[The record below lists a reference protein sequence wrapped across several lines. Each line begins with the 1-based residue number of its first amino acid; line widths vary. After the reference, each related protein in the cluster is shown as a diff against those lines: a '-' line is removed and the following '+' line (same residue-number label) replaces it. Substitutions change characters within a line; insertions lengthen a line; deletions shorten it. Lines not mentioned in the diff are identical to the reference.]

1 MRYLIGFLTFSL
13 YSYGFNY
20 HLKPY
25 EISNGID
32 CFFGIPSQVSEI
44 NGGNMI
50 NSCYIETPE
59 GYVVI
64 DSGPTYSYAQEAYE
78 VMKKKKNLIVKYV
91 INTSWDEVHV
101 LGNEFYKELGAKILG
116 PKGYKKYLETKKELF
131 LEKRLSKDAFINTRI
146 VSLDKYIE
154 KEELL
159 KIGDMKL
166 FIKLLDGDSNHLYIY
181 LKEKNIIFVGDL
193 IFNNQIVPINNGRSL
208 NGWLKEIEKL
218 SVLKWSDLISAHGY
232 MTRRS
237 ALKNTKTYLSLLK
250 EGVSKGIEN
259 NKTVE
264 ELTKVLAFDDFKAM
278 KFYDIWHRKNVIKVY
293 DELTKLKKQKRMKVD
308 EKRVVKKKE
317 REKESLPRVT
327 NIVKKNEVVGKKIVK
342 KEILKKKILKKPVEK
357 KPVKKKP
364 VVKKE
369 IIHIRYQSFS
379 EAMKMAKKDK
389 KIVLIKA
396 RSTVCKY
403 CDQLERI
410 FVENT
415 KVEKIL
421 NRYFELVVLN
431 IDDETLPLDLN
442 VRSTPTLIFI
452 RPDNQKVL
460 MQLAGIR
467 ALGELIE
474 ILNEAV
480 EDGHLGAY
488 LKP

>member
-1 MRYLIGFLTFSL
+1 MRYLVSFLIFSL
-13 YSYGFNY
+13 YLYGFNY

-25 EISNGID
+25 EISKGID

-44 NGGNMI
+44 NAGNMI
-50 NSCYIETPE
+50 NSCYIETSE

-78 VMKKKKNLIVKYV
+78 VMKKKKNLVVKYV

-101 LGNEFYKELGAKILG
+101 LGNEFYKELGAKIIG
-116 PKGYKKYLETKKELF
+116 PKGYQKYLETKRELF

-159 KIGDMKL
+159 KIGDMKF
-166 FIKLLDGDSNHLYIY
+166 FIRLIEGDTNHLYIY
-181 LKEKNIIFVGDL
+181 LQEQDIVFAGDL
-193 IFNNQIVPINNGRSL
+193 IFNNQIVPINNGRSI
-208 NGWLKEIEKL
+208 NSWLKEIEKL
-218 SVLKWSDLISAHGY
+218 STLKWSDIISSHGY

-237 ALKNTKTYLSLLK
+237 ALKNTKSYLTLLK
-250 EGVSKGIEN
+250 ESVSKGIEH

-293 DELTKLKKQKRMKVD
+293 DELSKLKKQKRIKID

-317 REKESLPRVT
+317 REKESLPKVT

-342 KEILKKKILKKPVEK
+342 KEVLKKSVEK
-357 KPVKKKP
+357 KSVKKKL

-410 FVENT
+410 FVENS
-415 KVEKIL
+415 KVKRVL
-421 NRYFELVVLN
+421 NRYFELVVIN
-431 IDDETLPLDLN
+431 IDEEVLPMGLTA
-442 VRSTPTLIFI
+442 RSTPTLIFI

-467 ALGELIE
+467 ALGELLE

-480 EDGHLGAY
+480 EDGHLGTY